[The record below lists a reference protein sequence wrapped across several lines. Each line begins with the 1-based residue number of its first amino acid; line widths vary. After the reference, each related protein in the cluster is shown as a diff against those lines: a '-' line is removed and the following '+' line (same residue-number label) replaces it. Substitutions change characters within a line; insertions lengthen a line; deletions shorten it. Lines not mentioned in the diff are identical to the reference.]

1 MEEQFSALRT
11 KRNDVDVGIVWHQP
25 QNQLRHL
32 LAKTA
37 QFLKTVAI
45 YHSGYALK
53 RKQKIEHRTEQD

>member
-45 YHSGYALK
+45 YHSDCVEA
-53 RKQKIEHRTEQD
+53 QTEN